1 MSEFVHLHNHTDFSL
16 LDAAQS
22 VEMMCNR
29 LDDLKMDTIAVTDHG
44 NLFAMLPFYKTARK
58 KGLKP
63 ILGCEVYVAA
73 GSRHD
78 RKQIVQEGVKKWG
91 YHHLVLIVQN
101 TAGYKNL
108 LKLVSLGYLEGF
120 YYRPRVDKELLKQYN
135 EGLIASSACLAGE
148 VTGYA
153 ARGDYEAAKKAALEY
168 AKIFPGRFYLEL
180 QNHTIPEELASHA
193 ILKKLSHELDL
204 PLLAT
209 NDNHYAMEEH
219 WEAHDALVCIGKNA
233 DMSDPQRQRYV
244 PRQFYIKSADE
255 MARLFQDTPQALEN
269 SLAIAEQCK
278 VEIPMGTLHLPKFQI
293 PAEAGTHD
301 PDEYLQMICEQGL
314 KERYKT
320 VTPQIRERLDYE
332 LEVIRKMGFA
342 GYFLITMDFVRY
354 AKNHAIPVGPG
365 RGSAAGSIVAFV
377 TGITTVDPIRYDLL
391 FERFLNPERVSM
403 PDIDIDFC
411 MEGRSRVIDYIKKL
425 YGEDSVCQIITFG
438 KMKAKSV
445 VRDIG
450 RVLGMP
456 YGEVDRIAKLIPNE
470 LKMTLDRASEVSKEL
485 AEVPKIDETHRKLL
499 EYSHVLEGLHRH
511 ASTHA
516 AGVLVAPGPLT
527 DYIPLYKPAGSNDI
541 TTQIEMD
548 SLEDMGLLKMDF
560 LGLRNL
566 TVIDKT
572 VRMVRQNH
580 GIEVDIENLDLTD
593 EKTFELFAKGHTVG
607 VFQFESGGMREY
619 LKQLKPTSIHDLIA
633 MNALYRPGP
642 KKNIPEFIAR
652 KHGRQKITYL
662 LPQLEDILKETY
674 GIIVYQEQVMQIA
687 SLVGGFTLAQAD
699 MMRRAMGK
707 KKAKEMAAFK
717 VDFVAGAEE
726 RGFPQKKAV
735 EIFDLL
741 EKFAEYGFN
750 KSHSTAYAIVA
761 YQTAWLKVHFPA
773 EFMAANMNSDS
784 DSLDRVVT
792 LINEARDMGI
802 EVLAP
807 DVNTSFADFEATKD
821 GKIAY
826 GFSATKNI
834 GHKAAEALVKARN
847 EKGPYKTIFDLV
859 RFGNLQTLNRKVLES
874 LVLSGACDGLD
885 GHRAQKF
892 AALDVILQFGQS
904 IHAEKNKNQVDLFGN
919 SINEVVA
926 EPPLPDVEEWS
937 EAECLAREKELIGFY
952 LSGNPLDKFDEDL
965 REFNNVDLGNWEKRK
980 LPGELHVGGII
991 SGVKKLFDK
1000 KNKQWAILTLT
1011 GRTGQAE
1018 VFVFAK
1024 QYSRLADRIQT
1035 DAPVF
1040 VKGVLSKRNGDEE
1053 VLKILADDI
1062 IPINQARQFF
1072 SHNINIRL
1080 KGDISDK
1087 NIPDSIL
1094 KLVSQNGGN
1103 CSLIFHLVRS
1113 KGSVQRIR
1121 AGKISVSP
1129 TAEFMASLRKIVQPQ
1144 DVWID

>member
-22 VEMMCNR
+22 VEMMCRR

-58 KGLKP
+58 KGIKP

-78 RKQIVQEGVKKWG
+78 RKQVLQQGVKKWG

-101 TAGYKNL
+101 TTGYRNL
-108 LKLVSLGYLEGF
+108 MKLVSRGYLEGF
-120 YYRPRVDKELLKQYN
+120 YYRPRVDKELLRQLN

-148 VTGYA
+148 VTGHA

-168 AKIFPGRFYLEL
+168 AEIFPGRFYLEL
-180 QNHTIPEELASHA
+180 QNHTIPEELASHE
-193 ILKKLSHELDL
+193 ILKKLSQELGL

-255 MARLFQDTPQALEN
+255 MAQLFKDTPQALEN
-269 SLAIAEQCK
+269 SLAIAEQCE

-293 PAEAGTHD
+293 PAEAGTQD
-301 PDEYLQMICEQGL
+301 PDEYLRMICERGL
-314 KERYKT
+314 AERYKPL
-320 VTPQIRERLDYE
+320 TPQIRQRLDYE
-332 LEVIRKMGFA
+332 LQVIRKMGFA

-354 AKNHAIPVGPG
+354 AKDHAIPVGPG
-365 RGSAAGSIVAFV
+365 RGSAAGSIVAYV
-377 TGITTVDPIRYDLL
+377 TGITTVDPIQYDLL

-411 MEGRSRVIDYIKKL
+411 MEGRGRVIEYIKKR

-445 VRDIG
+445 VRDVG
-450 RVLGMP
+450 RVLGMS

-470 LKMTLDRASEVSKEL
+470 LKMTLSKASEVSKEL
-485 AEVPKIDETHRKLL
+485 AEVPKIDEKHRKLL

-516 AGVLVAPGPLT
+516 AGVLVAPGPLM

-548 SLEDMGLLKMDF
+548 SLEEMGLLKMDF

-572 VRMVRQNH
+572 VRMIRKNH
-580 GIEVDIENLDLTD
+580 GVEVDIENLNLND

-619 LKQLKPTSIHDLIA
+619 LKQLQPTSIHDLIA

-642 KKNIPEFIAR
+642 MKNIPEFIAR
-652 KHGRQKITYL
+652 KHGRQKISYL
-662 LPQLEDILKETY
+662 LPQLEDVLKETY

-699 MMRRAMGK
+699 MMRRVMSK

-717 VDFVAGAEE
+717 VDFVAGAEKQNI
-726 RGFPQKKAV
+726 PQKKAV

-741 EKFAEYGFN
+741 ERFAEYGFN

-761 YQTAWLKVHFPA
+761 YETAWLKVHYPA

-784 DSLDRVVT
+784 DTLDRVVT

-807 DVNTSFADFEATKD
+807 DVNTSFAEFEATKE

-834 GHKAAEALVKARN
+834 GHKAAEELVRART
-847 EKGPYKTIFDLV
+847 EKGPYRSIFDLV
-859 RFGNLQTLNRKVLES
+859 RFGNPQIINRKVLES
-874 LVLSGACDGLD
+874 LVLSGACDGLE
-885 GHRAQKF
+885 GHRAQQF
-892 AALDVILQFGQS
+892 AALDSLLQFGQS
-904 IHAEKNKNQVDLFGN
+904 MHAEKNKDQVDLFGN
-919 SINEVVA
+919 SISEVVT
-926 EPPLPDVEEWS
+926 EPPLPDVEAWS

-965 REFNNVDLGNWEKRK
+965 REFNNVDLGNWDKEK
-980 LPGELHVGGII
+980 LPAELHVGGII
-991 SGVKKLFDK
+991 SGIKKLIDK

-1024 QYSRLADRIQT
+1024 QYSKLADRLHI

-1040 VKGVLSKRNGDEE
+1040 VKGALSKRNGDEE

-1062 IPINQARQFF
+1062 IPVTQARQYF
-1072 SHNINIRL
+1072 SHTVNIRL
-1080 KGDISDK
+1080 QRDVSDK
-1087 NIPDSIL
+1087 NILDAIM
-1094 KLVSQNGGN
+1094 KLVGTNGGN
-1103 CSLIFHLVRS
+1103 CSLVFHLVRS
-1113 KGSVQRIR
+1113 KGSVQRIK
-1121 AGKISVSP
+1121 AGKTSVSP
-1129 TAEFMASLRKIVQPQ
+1129 APEFIAGLRKIVQPQ
-1144 DVWID
+1144 NVWID